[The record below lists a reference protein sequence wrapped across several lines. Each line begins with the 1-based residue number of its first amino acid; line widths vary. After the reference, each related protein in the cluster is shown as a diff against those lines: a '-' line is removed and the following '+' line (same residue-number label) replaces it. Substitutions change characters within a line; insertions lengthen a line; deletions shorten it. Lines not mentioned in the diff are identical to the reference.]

1 MPTQQP
7 AAADLART
15 AARHAAEQ
23 LAPPTPVR
31 LGDVVPA
38 PERVVPE
45 PTADYLLPADAAI
58 RVSPAPG
65 A

>member
-1 MPTQQP
+1 MSTLPSAADQDGSALSQQSAADQDLLPLREP

-15 AARHAAEQ
+15 AARAAGDL

-38 PERVVPE
+38 
-45 PTADYLLPADAAI
+45 
-58 RVSPAPG
+58 
-65 A
+65 